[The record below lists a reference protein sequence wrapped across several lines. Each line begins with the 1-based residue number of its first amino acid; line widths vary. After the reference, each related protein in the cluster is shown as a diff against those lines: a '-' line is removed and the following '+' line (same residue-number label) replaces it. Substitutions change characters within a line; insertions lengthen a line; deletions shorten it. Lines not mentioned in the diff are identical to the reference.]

1 MAALGNIG
9 VEKKTVAYSRP
20 TLYAWVKQISV
31 TGTVTGGV
39 AGEVVYIFKEGNVA
53 ARSVINNSN
62 AATFYDLEDGVW
74 HVREVFSD
82 AHAWRL
88 DVSGASVTV
97 TPLTPGGGGSGT
109 TRAYGFLG
117 T

>member
-1 MAALGNIG
+1 M
-9 VEKKTVAYSRP
+9 E
-20 TLYAWVKQISV
+20 
-31 TGTVTGGV
+31 GGV
-39 AGEVVYIFKEGNVA
+39 VA
-53 ARSVINNSN
+53 KSAINNFN

-74 HVREVFSD
+74 HVREIFSD